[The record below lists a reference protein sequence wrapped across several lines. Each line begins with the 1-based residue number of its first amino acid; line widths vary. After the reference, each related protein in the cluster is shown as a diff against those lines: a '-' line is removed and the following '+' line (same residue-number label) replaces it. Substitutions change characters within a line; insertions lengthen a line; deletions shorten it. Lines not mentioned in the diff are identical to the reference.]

1 MFRISKKS
9 PTTVE
14 NMSKVRSRIN
24 KHLAKFIYTRYQIIT
39 HCSPGH
45 PFVRKLAR
53 GGVSFTNPDELISFL
68 TKSTDAELMW
78 CDSEDLSVIAD
89 LYQIRIKIITSKGEE
104 DENPIVSWIYP
115 DESMKEH
122 AELKEVDLGEMILF
136 HEDDC
141 HFNLIISR
149 DSD

>member
-89 LYQIRIKIITSKGEE
+89 LYQINFLPTKFFLPKIIFRQKNFSPKKNFRKKKLSSKKIPRLEK
-104 DENPIVSWIYP
+104 IC
-115 DESMKEH
+115 
-122 AELKEVDLGEMILF
+122 LKKMLPKKKKSPKKI
-136 HEDDC
+136 C
-141 HFNLIISR
+141 
-149 DSD
+149 